1 MQAGRWFRLTVRRR
15 ARRRGDYAIISDT
28 NTVALVDRS
37 GWSSKRSSKRMRE
50 AWPSS
55 TSCRR
60 DILTPPSTVL
70 WWDAAAHDV
79 DYAP

>member
-1 MQAGRWFRLTVRRR
+1 
-15 ARRRGDYAIISDT
+15 
-28 NTVALVDRS
+28 
-37 GWSSKRSSKRMRE
+37 MRE

-60 DILTPPSTVL
+60 DILTPPSTVS